1 MKSSAKQN
9 LPPGTLVYTGR
20 HHHVTPEMTMIAF
33 SAERYV
39 KQHIES
45 IEAIQQFDGVKW
57 FNLTG
62 LSDLETIRKIG
73 DFYGID
79 PMILEDIVHVEQRT
93 KIEISE
99 NYLFGVFKMI
109 YTRTD
114 MQEVVQEND
123 YHFNHEHISF
133 LLMPS
138 LLITFQEEP
147 GDVFDGVRERLAD
160 ENGRIRT
167 RGADYLFY
175 ALVDALVDHQME
187 AMLTLQNDID
197 SLEASIV
204 EDEIG
209 KMEPLYHLR
218 KSLLILKSGAMP
230 LQETLTR
237 LIAQDTALLSPMTR
251 TYFKDVIDHAA
262 HLSDRI
268 MMYREVVTS
277 LFDMHQTNVSNRM
290 NRVMTTLTF
299 FSAIFIPLSFLA
311 GFFGMN
317 FEVFPSLHYP
327 YAVPVFIGS
336 CVGIALLM
344 LGFFKWKD
352 WF

>member
-1 MKSSAKQN
+1 MKGSAKQN
-9 LPPGTLVYTGR
+9 LPPGTLVYTG
-20 HHHVTPEMTMIAF
+20 HHKQVTPEMTLIAF
-33 SAERYV
+33 SDGSYV
-39 KQHIES
+39 QQHIDRVEDVES
-45 IEAIQQFDGVKW
+45 FDGIRW
-57 FNLTG
+57 LNLTG
-62 LSDLETIRKIG
+62 LSDLEHIRKIG
-73 DFYGID
+73 EFYRID

-93 KIEISE
+93 KIEL
-99 NYLFGVFKMI
+99 NTAYLFAVFKMI
-109 YTRTD
+109 YINTSED
-114 MQEVVQEND
+114 IPES
-123 YHFNHEHISF
+123 YHRFKHEHISF

-147 GDVFDGVRERLAD
+147 GDVFEGVRSRLAD
-160 ENGRIRT
+160 ENSRIRT

-187 AMLTLQNDID
+187 SMLTLQNDID
-197 SLEASIV
+197 SLEARIV
-204 EDEIG
+204 EDEVGSI
-209 KMEPLYHLR
+209 EPLYHLR

-230 LQETLTR
+230 VQETLTR
-237 LIAQDTALLSPMTR
+237 LLTQDTALLSPMTR
-251 TYFKDVIDHAA
+251 EYFKDVIDHAV

-268 MMYREVVTS
+268 MMYREVVAS
-277 LFDMHQTNVSNRM
+277 LFDMHQTNVSNHM

-336 CVGIALLM
+336 CIGIALLM
-344 LGFFKWKD
+344 LGFFKWRE